1 MWHFSKRGFTS
12 TVAYDPAK
20 NRDPKSRLSEFAPQ
34 AGTHVLVRARI
45 KEDLDDLKRVV
56 PDLHVETDP
65 SADYSF
71 RCVVS
76 REDLKAYLALSVDDI
91 DYDSHF
97 KEACRDAAPKAGGR
111 YSAMMSVWSA
121 MARIQPH
128 TPYGN
133 WWGSTSTKTTSTKTT
148 VKDSPKAPV
157 SKFEVGDKAP
167 VSKFEV
173 GDKVSGTFGSGTVV
187 GTRPGYKGYQILEI
201 STDKGVEHFHSAYVS
216 LGAALSVQ
224 QFAAKLIEAWDKG
237 LSLEDVAPQSLGPN
251 EEDAWDLYCEVSEEL
266 GNELPD
272 TTRLNLAFDRAKFVE
287 FVNARAEEITWDSAS
302 AAEKLELAQSGA
314 VPPKAEAEAIRLLTK

>member
-1 MWHFSKRGFTS
+1 M
-12 TVAYDPAK
+12 A
-20 NRDPKSRLSEFAPQ
+20 LE
-34 AGTHVLVRARI
+34 VRARA
-45 KEDLDDLKRVV
+45 RN
-56 PDLHVETDP
+56 
-65 SADYSF
+65 
-71 RCVVS
+71 S
-76 REDLKAYLALSVDDI
+76 RT
-91 DYDSHF
+91 
-97 KEACRDAAPKAGGR
+97 CP
-111 YSAMMSVWSA
+111 
-121 MARIQPH
+121 
-128 TPYGN
+128 
-133 WWGSTSTKTTSTKTT
+133 TSTKTTSTKTT

-157 SKFEVGDKAP
+157 SKFEVEDKAP